1 MPFVPFFDVCCRGL
15 EGANFPSFVWFGT
28 GLDQVRSDQVRSGQ
42 ARSAWKST
50 RGPAQSQMGSEGGLC
65 GSEAWIRDLQ
75 CSSSTVEVARLPG
88 NLWRLLA
95 ALDRTRPS
103 NTLSGWSS
111 RLRTCKPSLSVVDL
125 ALTRL
130 SAQEAG
136 LSSKFP
142 QFQTRSALTDDW
154 DGENGLWGWPGM
166 RLAAGINKVKSFSNV
181 SSSAGGRSRGDEKTQ
196 SLICKI
202 WKPNLGVHAWLFVA
216 EVWVWY

>member
-1 MPFVPFFDVCCRGL
+1 M
-15 EGANFPSFVWFGT
+15 
-28 GLDQVRSDQVRSGQ
+28 
-42 ARSAWKST
+42 
-50 RGPAQSQMGSEGGLC
+50 
-65 GSEAWIRDLQ
+65 
-75 CSSSTVEVARLPG
+75 

-142 QFQTRSALTDDW
+142 QFQTRCALTDDW
-154 DGENGLWGWPGM
+154 DGENGLWVQLVLLAGLGWPGM
-166 RLAAGINKVKSFSNV
+166 RFAAGINKVKSFSHV
-181 SSSAGGRSRGDEKTQ
+181 SSSAGGRKGGGEERGNGGRGDEKTQ
-196 SLICKI
+196 SLVCKI
-202 WKPNLGVHAWLFVA
+202 WKPNLGVQAWLFVA